1 MRCQEASVSSDITFF
16 QYVKVK
22 GKNWLTTNN
31 NKIAKKKKKN
41 SSKYVRIMTNSW
53 LDNKSSKYFNG
64 KEIQR

>member
-22 GKNWLTTNN
+22 GKKQQKT
-31 NKIAKKKKKN
+31 

-53 LDNKSSKYFNG
+53 LDTKSSKYFNG

>member
-1 MRCQEASVSSDITFF
+1 MRCQEASVGSDITFF

-22 GKNWLTTNN
+22 GK
-31 NKIAKKKKKN
+31 KQQKS